1 MVFNSAA
8 FLFFFLPVV
17 LLLDRL
23 LPRLRGKNA
32 LLCALSIAFYCFD
45 SLTNLPFL
53 LFAALWSYLLA
64 LPLHRESGKRKLW
77 LTLGLLGNLALLCM
91 CKYAGFFLSVVAPGS
106 AARSFPLPLGV
117 SFFAFHAL
125 SYLIDCYRDRSL
137 VERSP
142 GRLLLYLSFFPRL
155 IAGPIVKW
163 KDGRAEL
170 TERRVGAA
178 ETAAGLRRFVRGLAK
193 KLLLAEG
200 AAAVVNAVYAAEPTA
215 LSGAL
220 VLLAAACYC
229 LQLFFDFSGY
239 SDMAIG
245 LGQLFGFHFPENFNY
260 PYISQSVS
268 EFWRRWHITLN
279 RWFVDYL
286 YIPLGGSRRGTRRAL
301 FNRMFVFLL
310 TGLWHGAGWTFLV
323 WGLWHG
329 LLVSLEGL
337 FPALFRPEGKSA
349 GKRALLRLYTLA
361 AVLLGFLVFRA
372 DSLSQ
377 ALALLGRLFCTQSDP
392 ALLLE
397 LRILFTPTRL
407 LCLAACLIFVLP
419 IYPWLKRRAEARL
432 GEASAALE
440 LLGDTLALLLFV
452 FCILAMAG
460 GGYTPFIYRQF

>member
-8 FLFFFLPVV
+8 FLFLFLPVA

-23 LPRLRGKNA
+23 LPRLRGKNV
-32 LLCALSIAFYCFD
+32 LLCALSLVFYCFD

-64 LPLHRESGKRKLW
+64 LPLRRESGKRRLF
-77 LTLGLLGNLALLCM
+77 LTLGLLGNLAILCV
-91 CKYAGFFLSVVAPGS
+91 CKYAGFFLSVVAPGM

-117 SFFAFHAL
+117 SFFTFHAL
-125 SYLIDCYRDRSL
+125 SYLVDSYRDGTL
-137 VERSP
+137 VERRP

-163 KDGRAEL
+163 KDGRRAL
-170 TERRVGAA
+170 TERRVSAA

-200 AAAVVNAVYAAEPTA
+200 AAAVVNTIYAAEPAA

-220 VLLAAACYC
+220 VLLGAACYC

-245 LGQLFGFHFPENFNY
+245 LGRVFGFHFPENFNY

-279 RWFVDYL
+279 RWFVDYV
-286 YIPLGGSRRGTRRAL
+286 YIPLGGSRCGARRAL

-337 FPALFRPEGKSA
+337 FPAVFRAEGKSD
-349 GKRALLRLYTLA
+349 GKRAVLRLYTLA

-372 DSLSQ
+372 DSLTH

-392 ALLLE
+392 AVLLD
-397 LRILFTPTRL
+397 LRVLFTPARIL
-407 LCLAACLIFVLP
+407 RLAACLLFSLP
-419 IYPWLKRRAEARL
+419 VYPRLRRRAEKRL
-432 GEASAALE
+432 GEGSAALE
-440 LLGDTLALLLFV
+440 LLGDALALLLLV
-452 FCILAMAG
+452 LCILALAG